1 MAMTM
6 TASNNNP
13 TVFFNP
19 TTSKYLVFYDGLT
32 IETIITYKG
41 SIAGKQRVVG
51 LDTEWIPVEKTKKKV
66 AILQLCI
73 ENKCLII
80 QLFHMDN
87 IPQSL
92 RSFLMDS
99 NFEFVGVGNDYGL
112 EYNKGIDVSLLA
124 KKKWPDQISFGAQ
137 KFLTKELVYLDMEK
151 SKAVCAR
158 EWKSKE
164 LT

>member
-41 SIAGKQRVVG
+41 SIVEEWIQAGKQRVVG

-99 NFEFVGVGNDYGL
+99 NFEFVGVGVMKDLMMLN
-112 EYNKGIDVSLLA
+112 
-124 KKKWPDQISFGAQ
+124 
-137 KFLTKELVYLDMEK
+137 
-151 SKAVCAR
+151 
-158 EWKSKE
+158 
-164 LT
+164 